1 MPRNKIAAGAKSGN
15 AKVIFPCF
23 QCGGDILITS
33 SQWWAL
39 NRNSEFQVY
48 CKPCAKRQ
56 QVGSA
61 GPR

>member
-1 MPRNKIAAGAKSGN
+1 MPRNKIAAGAQSGN

-39 NRNSEFQVY
+39 NRDGEFRVY
-48 CKPCAKRQ
+48 CQPCAKRRRN
-56 QVGSA
+56 GA
-61 GPR
+61 AD